1 MAYVFRQ
8 DIGGDGVGWATG
20 SGIITEKKHILGGGA
35 GAFWLTRVIF
45 EIGNTLN
52 FPAQTFHQ

>member
-8 DIGGDGVGWATG
+8 DIGGDGVGWATE
-20 SGIITEKKHILGGGA
+20 SGIITEKKHTLGGGA

-45 EIGNTLN
+45 
-52 FPAQTFHQ
+52 